1 MSDGLSRVALYTTA
15 LHLAGRNILPS
26 SAFKLIIAREEGET
40 RYLSGYR
47 KQFQTI
53 KTVSH
58 GGPLALIEGA
68 QLDQQQL
75 ELACA
80 ITGRFSQ
87 GRDAESVEFEFSDHN
102 QDLHSINVKPLR
114 PAEIDPEWI
123 IL

>member
-1 MSDGLSRVALYTTA
+1 MLLKV
-15 LHLAGRNILPS
+15 GRHIRPS

-40 RYLSGYR
+40 RYLSGYK

-68 QLDQQQL
+68 PLDPQQL

-80 ITGRFSQ
+80 ITARFSQ
-87 GRDAESVEFEFSDHN
+87 GRDAESVEFEFNDHN
-102 QDLHSINVKPLR
+102 QELHSVKVKPLR
-114 PAEIDPEWI
+114 PAQIDPEWI

>member
-1 MSDGLSRVALYTTA
+1 LQDLWDNR
-15 LHLAGRNILPS
+15 GRREYELDDIMLLKVGRHIRPS

-68 QLDQQQL
+68 QLDPHS
-75 ELACA
+75 A
-80 ITGRFSQ
+80 ITTRICTALMSNHCAPHRSILHGLSCEPFAMSDSQ
-87 GRDAESVEFEFSDHN
+87 
-102 QDLHSINVKPLR
+102 
-114 PAEIDPEWI
+114 
-123 IL
+123 